1 VADVAEVQRSALD
14 GLEAIAESIRRD
26 SPFHARRV
34 GDEAFALAES
44 AAENPLTGGIVPEL
58 ANHSIRER
66 FLYSHRMLYRV
77 VSRVKCNTFLEDGDF
92 LGERLVRGS
101 PVEGFSGSTVE

>member
-1 VADVAEVQRSALD
+1 MRLLSLS
-14 GLEAIAESIRRD
+14 LS
-26 SPFHARRV
+26 
-34 GDEAFALAES
+34 
-44 AAENPLTGGIVPEL
+44 
-58 ANHSIRER
+58 
-66 FLYSHRMLYRV
+66 V